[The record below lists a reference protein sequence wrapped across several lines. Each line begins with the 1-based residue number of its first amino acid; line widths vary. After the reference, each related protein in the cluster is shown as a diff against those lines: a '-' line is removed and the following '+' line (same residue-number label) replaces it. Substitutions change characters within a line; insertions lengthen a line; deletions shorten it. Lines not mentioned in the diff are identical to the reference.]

1 MGRERER
8 ERERQR
14 QRQTDRQTERQR
26 QTGTETDRQTDR
38 QTEID
43 RKIETE
49 RRDRDTYRERETDRD
64 RDRQTD
70 RQTEPLKAMGS
81 LHRGQENKKY
91 ADIIHTMKQSAT
103 SHRRTSQLDIHVYV
117 SMTHTPNWC
126 TCPSPAHFTMKKN
139 QFQVG

>member
-8 ERERQR
+8 DRDRD
-14 QRQTDRQTERQR
+14 RQTDRQTERQR

-38 QTEID
+38 D
-43 RKIETE
+43 RQKD
-49 RRDRDTYRERETDRD
+49 RDREKRQRHIQRERETDRD